1 MKDGLRLVSTQTLFD
16 FHPRPPILELPVCQ
30 PHLPP
35 CAFLPS
41 YQRKYPYKHVANT
54 LCQPPTRAAS
64 ETQYFFV
71 DVSTLSSQGTNY
83 QLRVSRVE
91 SFTLQ

>member
-1 MKDGLRLVSTQTLFD
+1 MRGYGKLDLCCPLLF
-16 FHPRPPILELPVCQ
+16 
-30 PHLPP
+30 
-35 CAFLPS
+35 FLCSFFIS
-41 YQRKYPYKHVANT
+41 YQRKYPYYDVGRT

>member
-1 MKDGLRLVSTQTLFD
+1 MA
-16 FHPRPPILELPVCQ
+16 PPCCLLTS
-30 PHLPP
+30 LPP
-35 CAFLPS
+35 RASLSS

>member
-1 MKDGLRLVSTQTLFD
+1 MKDGLCLVSTQTLFH

-35 CAFLPS
+35 CAFLSS